1 MTAAAEMVVL
11 TEEFHG
17 LSLKRKGAHEPGLF
31 DDAGDRSSGFS
42 LSCRATKMRRL
53 AFACPDGPRVDGDMG
68 GAVTTASEDDV
79 AMGDAAAAPSPSP
92 GHDERA
98 VVVYGDG
105 DASSSSS
112 RRIDAPRL
120 RADWI
125 RAMLREADSRT
136 VRELLAG
143 AALERGSEPRDL
155 ALAVVPWVAPTPAA
169 AAAEEEAA
177 AEEVSDG
184 AAAMDVEGDDKEQ
197 EGGRPWTGHGQAY
210 GGAADEGLVYRWPQ
224 HCWAAPAP
232 AVAQASPVMWSW

>member
-1 MTAAAEMVVL
+1 MVVL

-31 DDAGDRSSGFS
+31 HDAGDRSSGFS

-53 AFACPDGPRVDGDMG
+53 ACPDGPRDGDDDQAAVG
-68 GAVTTASEDDV
+68 GAATAAWEDDV

-92 GHDERA
+92 GAVGDDDGRA

-105 DASSSSS
+105 GSS

-143 AALERGSEPRDL
+143 AALERGSESDL
-155 ALAVVPWVAPTPAA
+155 ALAVVPWVAPTA
-169 AAAEEEAA
+169 EEAA
-177 AEEVSDG
+177 AEEASDGEDG
-184 AAAMDVEGDDKEQ
+184 AAAMDVEGDDEGQ
-197 EGGRPWTGHGQAY
+197 EGGRPWTWTGHGQAY
-210 GGAADEGLVYRWPQ
+210 GDVAGEGLVYRWPQ
-224 HCWAAPAP
+224 HCWAAPVP

>member
-1 MTAAAEMVVL
+1 MVVL

-31 DDAGDRSSGFS
+31 HDAGVDDRSSGFS

-53 AFACPDGPRVDGDMG
+53 ACPDGPRHGDDDQAAVG
-68 GAVTTASEDDV
+68 GAATAAWEDDV
-79 AMGDAAAAPSPSP
+79 AMGD
-92 GHDERA
+92 GRA

-105 DASSSSS
+105 DGGSS

-143 AALERGSEPRDL
+143 AALERGSESDL
-155 ALAVVPWVAPTPAA
+155 ALAVVPWVAPTSAA
-169 AAAEEEAA
+169 AATADEAA
-177 AEEVSDG
+177 AEEASDGEDG
-184 AAAMDVEGDDKEQ
+184 AAAMDVEGDDEGQ
-197 EGGRPWTGHGQAY
+197 EGGRPWTWTGHGQAY
-210 GGAADEGLVYRWPQ
+210 GDVAGEGLVYRWPQ
-224 HCWAAPAP
+224 HCWAAPVP

>member
-1 MTAAAEMVVL
+1 MVVL

-17 LSLKRKGAHEPGLF
+17 LSLKRKGALEPDLF
-31 DDAGDRSSGFS
+31 DDAGDRSSVFS

-53 AFACPDGPRVDGDMG
+53 ACPDGPRDGDMG
-68 GAVTTASEDDV
+68 GAVTTAWEEDV

-92 GHDERA
+92 GAFGEDDERA

-105 DASSSSS
+105 DGSS

-136 VRELLAG
+136 VRELLTG
-143 AALERGSEPRDL
+143 AALERGSESDL
-155 ALAVVPWVAPTPAA
+155 ALAVVPWVAPTP
-169 AAAEEEAA
+169 EEEVAT
-177 AEEVSDG
+177 EEASDGEDG
-184 AAAMDVEGDDKEQ
+184 AAAMDVEGQ
-197 EGGRPWTGHGQAY
+197 EGRSWTWTGQGQATQAY
-210 GGAADEGLVYRWPQ
+210 GTAAGEGLVYPWPQ
-224 HCWAAPAP
+224 HCWTAP

>member
-1 MTAAAEMVVL
+1 MVVL

-31 DDAGDRSSGFS
+31 DDAGAGADDRSSGFS
-42 LSCRATKMRRL
+42 PSCRATKMRRL
-53 AFACPDGPRVDGDMG
+53 ACPGGPRDGDDQAAVG
-68 GAVTTASEDDV
+68 GAPTPAWEDDV
-79 AMGDAAAAPSPSP
+79 TMGEGDAAAAAPSPSP
-92 GHDERA
+92 GAADNDDERA

-105 DASSSSS
+105 VGSS

-143 AALERGSEPRDL
+143 AALERGCEPDL

-169 AAAEEEAA
+169 EEEVAT
-177 AEEVSDG
+177 EEASDG
-184 AAAMDVEGDDKEQ
+184 AAAMDVEGDVGQ
-197 EGGRPWTGHGQAY
+197 ESRPWTWTGQGQAY
-210 GGAADEGLVYRWPQ
+210 GAVAGEGLVYRWPQ
-224 HCWAAPAP
+224 HCWAAPV
-232 AVAQASPVMWSW
+232 VAQASPVMWSW